1 MLPWETVREQLT
13 TSRNYWIISTRP
25 DGKPHAA
32 PVWGLWLDE
41 AFYFSTD
48 PKSRKGKNIVASPE
62 IVMHLE
68 SGDDVVI
75 LEGRLEEV
83 TDTDEL
89 NRFADAYEAKYEFR
103 PDVTDPQWGIYYK
116 LKARLAFAWREK
128 DFPTSATRWVF
139 E

>member
-1 MLPWETVREQLT
+1 MLPWETVSEQLAA
-13 TSRNYWIISTRP
+13 SRNYWIISTRP

-48 PKSRKGKNIVASPE
+48 PKSRKGKNILASPE

-75 LEGRLEEV
+75 LEGTVEQV
-83 TDTDEL
+83 TDADEL
-89 NRFADAYEAKYEFR
+89 NRFADAYEAKYRFR
-103 PDVTDPQWGIYYK
+103 PDVNDPDWGAYYK
-116 LKARLAFAWREK
+116 LGTRVAFAWREK

-139 E
+139 D